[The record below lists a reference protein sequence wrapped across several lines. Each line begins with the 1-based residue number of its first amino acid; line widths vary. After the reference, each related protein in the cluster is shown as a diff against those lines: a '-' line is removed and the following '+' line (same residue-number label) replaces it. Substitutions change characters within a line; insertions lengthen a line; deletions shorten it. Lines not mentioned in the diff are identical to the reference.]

1 MSIYAPLNE
10 KKEARVK
17 AWKLLTGIVVVLVAA
32 GVAAWHFRFDLIIM
46 IARAK
51 QPKIEANHAVTW
63 VQGPATAP
71 AGQRP
76 PNVVFILADD
86 LGYNDVTLN
95 GGGVANGAVPTPA
108 IDSIA
113 HQGVTF
119 ANGYAGNATCAPS
132 RAAIMTGRYATRFGF
147 EFTPTPVAFSRVVGG
162 HQGDPMHPSHFN
174 KDEVKNTPK
183 DDSTEA
189 VPSTEITIAEALKTR
204 GYHTMHL
211 GKWHLGGSKGS
222 RPEDQGFDESLGFM
236 AGASLF
242 APVGDKSVE
251 ESRQDWDPIDKFLWG
266 ALPFAVQYNGSKMFH
281 PSTYMTD
288 YLTDEAIKS
297 IDANRNRP
305 FFLYL
310 AYNAVHTPLQ
320 APKADY
326 DALPQIKDHRTRVYG
341 AMVRNLDRNIGR
353 VLQALKDKG
362 LDDNTLV
369 IFTSDNGGANYIGL
383 PDINRPYR
391 GWKATFFEGG
401 IHVPFLLRWPGQL
414 PAGAVYRS
422 PVGHVDIFATATG
435 AAGAPPPKDRVIDGV
450 DLVPFVKG
458 KASGDPHK
466 AMYWR
471 SGRYKTVM
479 AGGWK
484 LQVAQEPNKIWLFD
498 LNTDP
503 TERHDLSKARPDKVR
518 ELQATLAQL
527 DAQMVKPAWPS
538 LISGAFYIDHPGGQK
553 VKASDEYVYWD
564 N

>member
-1 MSIYAPLNE
+1 M
-10 KKEARVK
+10 RVLK
-17 AWKLLTGIVVVLVAA
+17 VVCAATLALGLTGAA
-32 GVAAWHFRFDLIIM
+32 LWFFRFDLIILY
-46 IARAK
+46 ARAQ
-51 QPKIEANHAVTW
+51 QPKIESYRPVSW
-63 VQGPATAP
+63 SKGPPAP
-71 AGQRP
+71 APTAERP

-86 LGYNDVTLN
+86 LGYNDITLN
-95 GGGVANGAVPTPA
+95 GGGVAGGAVATPA

-162 HQGDPMHPSHFN
+162 HAGDPLHPSRFN
-174 KDEVKNTPK
+174 AAEVKNAPK

-189 VPSTEITIAEALKTR
+189 VPPTEVTIAEALKTR
-204 GYHTMHL
+204 GYHTVHL
-211 GKWHLGGSKGS
+211 GKWHLGGVKGS

-242 APVGDKSVE
+242 APVGDASVV
-251 ESRQDWDPIDKFLWG
+251 ESRQDFDPIDKFLWG
-266 ALPFAVQYNGSKMFH
+266 ALPYAVQYNGGPLFQ
-281 PSTYMTD
+281 PNAYMTD
-288 YLTDEAIKS
+288 YLTDQAVAA

-320 APKADY
+320 APKVDY
-326 DALPQIKDHRTRVYG
+326 DALSGIKDHRLRVYG
-341 AMVRNLDRNIGR
+341 AMVRNLDRNVER
-353 VLQALKDKG
+353 VLQALKDRG

-369 IFTSDNGGANYIGL
+369 IFTSDNGGANYVGL
-383 PDINRPYR
+383 PDLNRPYR

-401 IHVPFLLRWPGQL
+401 IKVPFLLRWPAQL

-422 PVGHVDIFATATG
+422 PVGHVDIFATAAG
-435 AAGAPPPKDRVIDGV
+435 AAGARPPSDRVLDGV

-458 KASGDPHK
+458 RAGGDPHK

-471 SGRYKTVM
+471 SGRYKVVM

-484 LQVAQEPNKIWLFD
+484 LQVSQEPNKVWLFD
-498 LNTDP
+498 LAADP
-503 TERHDLSKARPDKVR
+503 TERRDLSKARPDKVR
-518 ELQATLAQL
+518 ELTAILAQL
-527 DAQMVKPAWPS
+527 DSQMAKPAWPS
-538 LISGAFYIDHPGGQK
+538 LLSGAIYIDHPSNQSPK
-553 VKASDEYVYWD
+553 PSDEYVYWD

>member
-1 MSIYAPLNE
+1 M
-10 KKEARVK
+10 K
-17 AWKLLTGIVVVLVAA
+17 AWKGLLVAA
-32 GVAAWHFRFDLIIM
+32 GGLVVVGAVAWHFRTDLIIQ
-46 IARAK
+46 IAKAK
-51 QPKIEANHAVTW
+51 QPRTEANHPVTW
-63 VQGPATAP
+63 ASGPPAP
-71 AGQRP
+71 AEGQRP

-86 LGYNDVTLN
+86 LGYNDITLN
-95 GGGVANGAVPTPA
+95 GGGVAGGTVPTPS

-119 ANGYAGNATCAPS
+119 ANGYSGNATCAPS

-147 EFTPTPVAFSRVVGG
+147 EFTPTPTAFSRVVGG
-162 HQGDPMHPSHFN
+162 HGGDQLHPAHFN
-174 KDEVKNTPK
+174 KDQVKNAPK
-183 DDSTEA
+183 DDNTEA

-204 GYHTMHL
+204 GYHTIHL
-211 GKWHLGGSKGS
+211 GKWHLGGIKGS

-236 AGASLF
+236 AGASMF
-242 APVGDKSVE
+242 APVGDPSVE

-266 ALPFAVQYNGSKMFH
+266 VRPYAVQFNGSKPFA
-281 PSTYMTD
+281 PATYMTD
-288 YLTDEAIKS
+288 YLTDEAVKA
-297 IDANRNRP
+297 IDANKNRP
-305 FFLYL
+305 FFMYL

-326 DALPQIKDHRTRVYG
+326 DALTQIKDHRMRVYA

-401 IHVPFLLRWPGQL
+401 IHVPFLLRWPNQL
-414 PAGAVYRS
+414 PAGSVYRS
-422 PVGHVDIFATATG
+422 PVGHVDIFATAAG
-435 AAGAPPPKDRVIDGV
+435 AAGAAAPKDRVMDGV

-458 KASGDPHK
+458 QSGGDPHK
-466 AMYWR
+466 AIYWR
-471 SGRYKTVM
+471 SGRYKTVL

-484 LQVAQEPNKIWLFD
+484 LQVAQEPNRTWLFD
-498 LNTDP
+498 LSTDP
-503 TERHDLSKARPDKVR
+503 TERHDLSKARPDKLR

-527 DAQMVKPAWPS
+527 DGQMTKPAWPS
-538 LISGAFYIDHPGGQK
+538 LVSGAFYIDHPGGQTPK
-553 VKASDEYVYWD
+553 PSDEYVYWD